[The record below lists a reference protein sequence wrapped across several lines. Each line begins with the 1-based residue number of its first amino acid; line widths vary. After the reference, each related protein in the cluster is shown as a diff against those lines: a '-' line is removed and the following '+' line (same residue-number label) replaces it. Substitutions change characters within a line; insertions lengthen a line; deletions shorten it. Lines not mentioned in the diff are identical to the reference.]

1 MHMQVAITRACMADG
16 KNEPVPPST
25 AAMSPEAS
33 SSQIRH
39 EPDALRFL
47 VEQDG
52 EVAELVYALERG
64 RMVIEH
70 TRVPEAI
77 GGRGIA
83 GQLVRAAF
91 AHARDTGLRVVPA

>member
-1 MHMQVAITRACMADG
+1 
-16 KNEPVPPST
+16 
-25 AAMSPEAS
+25 MSPEAS

-91 AHARDTGLRVVPA
+91 AHARDTDLRVVPACSYAAAWVARHPEFATTLAD